1 MKPLKV
7 FSKAV
12 RAYRLDFAQGLHNY
26 SKIFASQTL
35 WESNNAYFILN
46 KFLMHRNFYLLVLLF
61 AFLAWNAPFVTN
73 QNVFSQSY
81 SEQDE
86 KEAKAEKER
95 QKFVKKMQALLDAA
109 QKSGFSEK
117 QIREISVTRD
127 GKLVHVW
134 DFLEQEKL
142 RQKKEALA
150 KKKFVQRERYLTVMD
165 IADELESSETRE
177 LDALKDRSIFM
188 GAEEK

>member
-1 MKPLKV
+1 
-7 FSKAV
+7 
-12 RAYRLDFAQGLHNY
+12 
-26 SKIFASQTL
+26 
-35 WESNNAYFILN
+35 
-46 KFLMHRNFYLLVLLF
+46 MHRYFYLLVLLF
-61 AFLAWNAPFVTN
+61 AFLSWNVPFLTN

-86 KEAKAEKER
+86 KKAKAEKER
-95 QKFVKKMQALLDAA
+95 QKFVKEMEALLEAA

-142 RQKKEALA
+142 RHKKEAMA
-150 KKKFVQRERYLTVMD
+150 KKKFVPRERYFTVMD
-165 IADELESSETRE
+165 IANELESSETRD
-177 LDALKDRSIFM
+177 LDALKDRSIFV
-188 GAEEK
+188 GAQEK

>member
-1 MKPLKV
+1 
-7 FSKAV
+7 
-12 RAYRLDFAQGLHNY
+12 
-26 SKIFASQTL
+26 
-35 WESNNAYFILN
+35 
-46 KFLMHRNFYLLVLLF
+46 MHRYFYLLVLLF
-61 AFLAWNAPFVTN
+61 AFLSWNVPFVTN

-81 SEQDE
+81 SE

-95 QKFVKKMQALLDAA
+95 QKFVKEMQALLDAA

-117 QIREISVTRD
+117 QIRDISVTRD

-150 KKKFVQRERYLTVMD
+150 KKKFVTRERYLTVMD
-165 IADELESSETRE
+165 IANELESSETRE

>member
-1 MKPLKV
+1 
-7 FSKAV
+7 
-12 RAYRLDFAQGLHNY
+12 
-26 SKIFASQTL
+26 
-35 WESNNAYFILN
+35 
-46 KFLMHRNFYLLVLLF
+46 MHRYFYLLVLLF
-61 AFLAWNAPFVTN
+61 AFLSWNVPFVTN

-95 QKFVKKMQALLDAA
+95 QKFVKEMQGLLDAA

-117 QIREISVTRD
+117 QIRDISVTRD
-127 GKLVHVW
+127 GKPVYVW

-142 RQKKEALA
+142 RQKKGAMA
-150 KKKFVQRERYLTVMD
+150 NKKFVARERYLTVMD
-165 IADELESSETRE
+165 IANELESSETRE
-177 LDALKDRSIFM
+177 LDALKDRSIFV

>member
-1 MKPLKV
+1 M
-7 FSKAV
+7 
-12 RAYRLDFAQGLHNY
+12 N
-26 SKIFASQTL
+26 
-35 WESNNAYFILN
+35 
-46 KFLMHRNFYLLVLLF
+46 RNFCLFVLLF
-61 AFLAWNAPFVTN
+61 AFLTWNVPYVTS

-95 QKFVKKMQALLDAA
+95 QKFVKEMQALLNAA

-117 QIREISVTRD
+117 QIMDISVTRD
-127 GKLVHVW
+127 GKLVYVW

-142 RQKKEALA
+142 RQKKEALT
-150 KKKFVQRERYLTVMD
+150 KKKFIPRERYLTVMD
-165 IADELESSETRE
+165 IANELESSETRE
-177 LDALKDRSIFM
+177 LDALRDRSVFM

>member
-1 MKPLKV
+1 
-7 FSKAV
+7 
-12 RAYRLDFAQGLHNY
+12 
-26 SKIFASQTL
+26 
-35 WESNNAYFILN
+35 
-46 KFLMHRNFYLLVLLF
+46 MHRKFCLLVLLF
-61 AFLAWNAPFVTN
+61 AFFAWNVPFVTN

-86 KEAKAEKER
+86 KRAKAEKQR
-95 QKFVKKMQALLDAA
+95 QKFVNEMKALLDAA

-117 QIREISVTRD
+117 QIRDISVTRD
-127 GKLVHVW
+127 GKLVYVW

-142 RQKKEALA
+142 RQKKDALA
-150 KKKFVQRERYLTVMD
+150 KKKFVTRERYLTVMD
-165 IADELESSETRE
+165 ITDELESSETRE

>member
-1 MKPLKV
+1 MH
-7 FSKAV
+7 S
-12 RAYRLDFAQGLHNY
+12 
-26 SKIFASQTL
+26 
-35 WESNNAYFILN
+35 YFYVLI
-46 KFLMHRNFYLLVLLF
+46 LLF
-61 AFLAWNAPFVTN
+61 SFFLWNVPFVTN

-86 KEAKAEKER
+86 KRAKAEKER
-95 QKFVKKMQALLDAA
+95 HKFVKEMQALLDAA

-117 QIREISVTRD
+117 QIRDISVTRD
-127 GKLVHVW
+127 GNLVHVW

-150 KKKFVQRERYLTVMD
+150 KKKFVPRERYLTVMD
-165 IADELESSETRE
+165 IANELESSETLD
-177 LDALKDRSIFM
+177 LDALKERNIFV

>member
-1 MKPLKV
+1 
-7 FSKAV
+7 
-12 RAYRLDFAQGLHNY
+12 
-26 SKIFASQTL
+26 
-35 WESNNAYFILN
+35 
-46 KFLMHRNFYLLVLLF
+46 MHRYFYLLVLLF
-61 AFLAWNAPFVTN
+61 AFLSWNVPFVTN

-95 QKFVKKMQALLDAA
+95 QKFVKEMQALLDAA

-117 QIREISVTRD
+117 QIRDISVTRD

-150 KKKFVQRERYLTVMD
+150 KKKFVPRERYLTVMD
-165 IADELESSETRE
+165 IANELESSETRE
-177 LDALKDRSIFM
+177 LDALTETSIIE
-188 GAEEK
+188 GAQEK

>member
-1 MKPLKV
+1 
-7 FSKAV
+7 
-12 RAYRLDFAQGLHNY
+12 
-26 SKIFASQTL
+26 
-35 WESNNAYFILN
+35 
-46 KFLMHRNFYLLVLLF
+46 MHRKFCLLVLLF
-61 AFLAWNAPFVTN
+61 AFFAWNVPFVTN

-86 KEAKAEKER
+86 KRAKAEKER
-95 QKFVKKMQALLDAA
+95 QKFVNEMKALLDAA

-117 QIREISVTRD
+117 QIRDISVTRD
-127 GKLVHVW
+127 GKLVYVW

-142 RQKKEALA
+142 RQKKDAPA
-150 KKKFVQRERYLTVMD
+150 KKKFVTRERYLTVMD
-165 IADELESSETRE
+165 ITDELESSETLE

>member
-1 MKPLKV
+1 
-7 FSKAV
+7 
-12 RAYRLDFAQGLHNY
+12 
-26 SKIFASQTL
+26 
-35 WESNNAYFILN
+35 
-46 KFLMHRNFYLLVLLF
+46 MHRYFYLLVLLF
-61 AFLAWNAPFVTN
+61 AFLSWNVPFVTN

-81 SEQDE
+81 SE

-95 QKFVKKMQALLDAA
+95 QKFVKEMQALLDAA

-117 QIREISVTRD
+117 QIREISVTHD

-150 KKKFVQRERYLTVMD
+150 KKKFVTREVYLTVMD
-165 IADELESSETRE
+165 IANELESSETIE
-177 LDALKDRSIFM
+177 LDALQDRSIFM

>member
-1 MKPLKV
+1 
-7 FSKAV
+7 
-12 RAYRLDFAQGLHNY
+12 
-26 SKIFASQTL
+26 
-35 WESNNAYFILN
+35 
-46 KFLMHRNFYLLVLLF
+46 MHSYFYLLVFLI
-61 AFLAWNAPFVTN
+61 AFLSWNVPFVTN
-73 QNVFSQSY
+73 QNIFSQSY

-95 QKFVKKMQALLDAA
+95 QKFVKEMQALLDAA

-117 QIREISVTRD
+117 QIREISVTHD

-150 KKKFVQRERYLTVMD
+150 KDKFVPRERYLTVMD
-165 IADELESSETRE
+165 IANELESSETRE

-188 GAEEK
+188 GVEEK

>member
-1 MKPLKV
+1 
-7 FSKAV
+7 
-12 RAYRLDFAQGLHNY
+12 
-26 SKIFASQTL
+26 
-35 WESNNAYFILN
+35 
-46 KFLMHRNFYLLVLLF
+46 MHRYFYLLVLLF
-61 AFLAWNAPFVTN
+61 AFLTWNVPFVTN
-73 QNVFSQSY
+73 QNIFSQSY

-95 QKFVKKMQALLDAA
+95 QKFVKEMQGLLDAA

-150 KKKFVQRERYLTVMD
+150 KDKFVPLERYLTVMD
-165 IADELESSETRE
+165 IANELESSETRK
-177 LDALKDRSIFM
+177 LDALKDRSIFV

>member
-1 MKPLKV
+1 M
-7 FSKAV
+7 
-12 RAYRLDFAQGLHNY
+12 Q
-26 SKIFASQTL
+26 
-35 WESNNAYFILN
+35 
-46 KFLMHRNFYLLVLLF
+46 RNFYLIVLLF
-61 AFLAWNAPFVTN
+61 AFLAWDVPFVTN

-95 QKFVKKMQALLDAA
+95 QKFVKEMQALLDAA
-109 QKSGFSEK
+109 QKSGFTDK

-150 KKKFVQRERYLTVMD
+150 KKKFVSRERYLTVMD
-165 IADELESSETRE
+165 IANELESSETRE
-177 LDALKDRSIFM
+177 LDALKDRSIFV

>member
-1 MKPLKV
+1 
-7 FSKAV
+7 
-12 RAYRLDFAQGLHNY
+12 
-26 SKIFASQTL
+26 
-35 WESNNAYFILN
+35 
-46 KFLMHRNFYLLVLLF
+46 MHRNFCLFVLLF
-61 AFLAWNAPFVTN
+61 AFLTWNVPYVTS

-95 QKFVKKMQALLDAA
+95 QKFVKEMQALLNAA

-117 QIREISVTRD
+117 QIMDISVTRD
-127 GKLVHVW
+127 GKLVYVW

-142 RQKKEALA
+142 RQKKEAMA
-150 KKKFVQRERYLTVMD
+150 NKKFVTRERYLTVMD
-165 IADELESSETRE
+165 IANELESSETRE
-177 LDALKDRSIFM
+177 LDALKDRNIFV

>member
-1 MKPLKV
+1 
-7 FSKAV
+7 
-12 RAYRLDFAQGLHNY
+12 
-26 SKIFASQTL
+26 
-35 WESNNAYFILN
+35 
-46 KFLMHRNFYLLVLLF
+46 MHRKFCLLVLLF
-61 AFLAWNAPFVTN
+61 SFFAWNVPFVTN

-86 KEAKAEKER
+86 KRAKAEKER
-95 QKFVKKMQALLDAA
+95 LKFVKEMEALLDAA

-117 QIREISVTRD
+117 QIRDISVTRD
-127 GKLVHVW
+127 GKLVYEW

-142 RQKKEALA
+142 RQKKEDLA
-150 KKKFVQRERYLTVMD
+150 KKKLVPQERYLTVMD
-165 IADELESSETRE
+165 IADELESGETRE

>member
-1 MKPLKV
+1 M
-7 FSKAV
+7 
-12 RAYRLDFAQGLHNY
+12 
-26 SKIFASQTL
+26 
-35 WESNNAYFILN
+35 
-46 KFLMHRNFYLLVLLF
+46 MHRNFCLFVLLF
-61 AFLAWNAPFVTN
+61 AFLTWNVPYVTS

-95 QKFVKKMQALLDAA
+95 QKFVKEMQALIDAA

-117 QIREISVTRD
+117 QIRDISVTRD
-127 GKLVHVW
+127 GKLVYVW

-142 RQKKEALA
+142 RQKKEDLA
-150 KKKFVQRERYLTVMD
+150 KKKFVPRERYLTVMD
-165 IADELESSETRE
+165 IANELESSETRE

>member
-1 MKPLKV
+1 MQ
-7 FSKAV
+7 
-12 RAYRLDFAQGLHNY
+12 RNY
-26 SKIFASQTL
+26 
-35 WESNNAYFILN
+35 
-46 KFLMHRNFYLLVLLF
+46 YLIVLLF
-61 AFLAWNAPFVTN
+61 AFLAWDVPFVTN
-73 QNVFSQSY
+73 QYVFSQSY

-95 QKFVKKMQALLDAA
+95 QKFVKEMQALLDAA
-109 QKSGFSEK
+109 QKSGFSDK
-117 QIREISVTRD
+117 QIKEISVTRD

-150 KKKFVQRERYLTVMD
+150 KKKFVSRERYLTVMD
-165 IADELESSETRE
+165 IANELESSETRE
-177 LDALKDRSIFM
+177 LDALRDRSVFM

>member
-1 MKPLKV
+1 
-7 FSKAV
+7 
-12 RAYRLDFAQGLHNY
+12 
-26 SKIFASQTL
+26 
-35 WESNNAYFILN
+35 
-46 KFLMHRNFYLLVLLF
+46 MHRYFYLLVLLF
-61 AFLAWNAPFVTN
+61 AFLSWNVPFVTN

-81 SEQDE
+81 SE

-95 QKFVKKMQALLDAA
+95 QKFIKEMQALLDAA

-150 KKKFVQRERYLTVMD
+150 KKKFVPRERYLTVMD
-165 IADELESSETRE
+165 IANELESSETRE
-177 LDALKDRSIFM
+177 LDALKDRSIFV

>member
-1 MKPLKV
+1 MH
-7 FSKAV
+7 SK
-12 RAYRLDFAQGLHNY
+12 FC
-26 SKIFASQTL
+26 
-35 WESNNAYFILN
+35 
-46 KFLMHRNFYLLVLLF
+46 LLALLF
-61 AFLAWNAPFVTN
+61 AFFAWNVPFVTN

-86 KEAKAEKER
+86 KRAKAEKER
-95 QKFVKKMQALLDAA
+95 LKFVKEMQALLDAA

-117 QIREISVTRD
+117 QIRDISVTRD
-127 GKLVHVW
+127 GKLVYVW

-142 RQKKEALA
+142 RQKKDALA
-150 KKKFVQRERYLTVMD
+150 KKKFVTRERYLTVMD
-165 IADELESSETRE
+165 ITDELESSETQE

>member
-1 MKPLKV
+1 M
-7 FSKAV
+7 
-12 RAYRLDFAQGLHNY
+12 YR
-26 SKIFASQTL
+26 
-35 WESNNAYFILN
+35 YFY
-46 KFLMHRNFYLLVLLF
+46 MLVCLF
-61 AFLAWNAPFVTN
+61 AFLSWNVLFVIN

-86 KEAKAEKER
+86 KEAKAKKER
-95 QKFVKKMQALLDAA
+95 QKFVKEMQALLDAA

-117 QIREISVTRD
+117 QIRDISVTRD
-127 GKLVHVW
+127 GKLVYVW

-142 RQKKEALA
+142 RQKKDALA
-150 KKKFVQRERYLTVMD
+150 KKKFVTRERYLTVMD
-165 IADELESSETRE
+165 ITDELESSETLE

>member
-1 MKPLKV
+1 
-7 FSKAV
+7 
-12 RAYRLDFAQGLHNY
+12 
-26 SKIFASQTL
+26 
-35 WESNNAYFILN
+35 
-46 KFLMHRNFYLLVLLF
+46 MHRYFYLLVLLF
-61 AFLAWNAPFVTN
+61 AFLSWNVPFVTN

-95 QKFVKKMQALLDAA
+95 QKFVKEMQGLLDAA

-117 QIREISVTRD
+117 QIREISVTHD

-142 RQKKEALA
+142 RQKKEALT
-150 KKKFVQRERYLTVMD
+150 KKKFVTRKGYLTVMD
-165 IADELESSETRE
+165 IANELESSETRE

-188 GAEEK
+188 GAVEK